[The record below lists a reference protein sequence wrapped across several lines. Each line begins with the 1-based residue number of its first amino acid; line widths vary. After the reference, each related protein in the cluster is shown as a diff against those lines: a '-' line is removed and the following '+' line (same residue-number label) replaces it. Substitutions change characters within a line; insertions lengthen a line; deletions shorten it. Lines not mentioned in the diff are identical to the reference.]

1 MDIETQLRQRLSAN
15 EAEIAKCRDRTKE
28 LELEQHRLS
37 IALEVLVQ
45 MRSNSPAGHKPTVE
59 EPKAEAPKPV
69 AAGETNQ
76 SPAAHLGKTPIK
88 KLVLDQLQ
96 NAGFALSKMDVVS
109 RLVASGHQVNSA
121 SIGSTLSKLVESGEA
136 EKAGHSSYRIKSE
149 PPRQSGPPNSKL
161 SKFKKQRSSAG

>member
-15 EAEIAKCRDRTKE
+15 EAEIANCRERTKE

-45 MRSNSPAGHKPTVE
+45 MSSNAATTRKPLVE
-59 EPKAEAPKPV
+59 QPKAEVPQLV
-69 AAGETNQ
+69 AIGETNQ
-76 SPAAHLGKTPIK
+76 SNAAHVGKAPIK

-96 NAGFALSKMDVVS
+96 NAGFALTKMDVVS

-121 SIGSTLSKLVESGEA
+121 SIGSTLSKLVESGSA
-136 EKAGHSSYRIKSE
+136 EKAGHSSYRIKGE
-149 PPRQSGPPNSKL
+149 PPRQSSPLNNKS
-161 SKFKKQRSSAG
+161 SKFKKTT